1 MLYSLSWVICK
12 ENSIF
17 FWFKIF
23 SYDFSI
29 YIKIKCTM
37 QWGLETVP
45 IMFPVRKQVAIS
57 LEGENCYLNSFVS
70 LIMQNTSTKHHF
82 KTSIENMIIK
92 GVKDITIS
100 LSLLLHPH
108 NNLRCLFLPA
118 LRMEMDTWSKQMNN
132 QKKEK
137 RTMFLWPWFPFK
149 V

>member
-1 MLYSLSWVICK
+1 MLYSLSWVISK

-23 SYDFSI
+23 SYDLSI
-29 YIKIKCTM
+29 YIKIKCTI
-37 QWGLETVP
+37 QWFLETVP
-45 IMFPVRKQVAIS
+45 IMFPERKQVAIS

-92 GVKDITIS
+92 GVNDVTIS

-108 NNLRCLFLPA
+108 NSLRSLFLPT

-132 QKKEK
+132 QKKEEDNVFM
-137 RTMFLWPWFPFK
+137 TMISI
-149 V
+149 